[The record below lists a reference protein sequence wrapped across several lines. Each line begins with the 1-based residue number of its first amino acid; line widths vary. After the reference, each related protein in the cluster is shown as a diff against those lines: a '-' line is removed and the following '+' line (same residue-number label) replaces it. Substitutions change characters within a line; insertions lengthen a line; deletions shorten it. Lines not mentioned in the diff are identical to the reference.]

1 MMSERVRRAALVGLG
16 AGFLSGIFGVG
27 GGILIVPALVLLL
40 HFEQRLAHGTSLAAV
55 LPIAASGLAALA
67 LEGKVDWPVGVLLAI
82 GAMGGAVIGT
92 HILHVLPQRVL
103 GLIFAALLIATAIR
117 LLTDHSS
124 ADGRASLTV
133 GAAIGLVLV
142 GLATGILAGLLGV
155 GGGIVMVP
163 AMIVLYGIPSAVAK
177 GTSLFVILPTSIMGT
192 WRNRR
197 KRNVDLRVAAAVGL
211 GGVVSSFPAALI
223 AARMDESLS
232 NVLVALLLLFVA
244 ARMLWTEW
252 RNRREEPA
260 AATPVADS

>member
-1 MMSERVRRAALVGLG
+1 
-16 AGFLSGIFGVG
+16 
-27 GGILIVPALVLLL
+27 
-40 HFEQRLAHGTSLAAV
+40 
-55 LPIAASGLAALA
+55 
-67 LEGKVDWPVGVLLAI
+67 
-82 GAMGGAVIGT
+82 
-92 HILHVLPQRVL
+92 VLPQRIL

-232 NVLVALLLLFVA
+232 NVLFALLLLFVA